1 MPDSIFQIIKTKALT
16 HLHWCH
22 CPFLKKQGNLHQ
34 KFQLAKSK
42 KFKEKQQR
50 YVYSLPH
57 QKDTE
62 GVLCSTGTGTDPDT
76 DYL

>member
-1 MPDSIFQIIKTKALT
+1 MPDAIFQIIKAKALA

-42 KFKEKQQR
+42 KSKEREAAKIRLQR
-50 YVYSLPH
+50 VFM
-57 QKDTE
+57 Q
-62 GVLCSTGTGTDPDT
+62 
-76 DYL
+76 